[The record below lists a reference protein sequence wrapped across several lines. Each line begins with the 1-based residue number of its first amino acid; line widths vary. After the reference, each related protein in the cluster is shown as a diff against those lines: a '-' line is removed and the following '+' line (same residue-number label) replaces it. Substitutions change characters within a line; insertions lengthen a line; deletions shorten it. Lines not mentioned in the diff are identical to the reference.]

1 MTGRGLVTGYGEG
14 LSQGLICLGC
24 CWAVMTVM
32 FAVGLMNI
40 IWIALLGGIMA
51 LEKTFP
57 SKLFPKMIGAG
68 LISWAGLLV
77 GLIYA

>member
-1 MTGRGLVTGYGEG
+1 
-14 LSQGLICLGC
+14 
-24 CWAVMTVM
+24 
-32 FAVGLMNI
+32 
-40 IWIALLGGIMA
+40 MA

-57 SKLFPKMIGAG
+57 STLFPKLIGAG